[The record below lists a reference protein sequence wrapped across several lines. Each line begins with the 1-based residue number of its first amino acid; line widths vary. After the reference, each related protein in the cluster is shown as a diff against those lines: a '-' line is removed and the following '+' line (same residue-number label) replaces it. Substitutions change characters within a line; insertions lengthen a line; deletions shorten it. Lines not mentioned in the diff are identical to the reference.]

1 MTIPPPARPTRPR
14 PGSAQDSDPSE
25 GFTLIELLVVIAII
39 AILAGMLLPSLSKS
53 KSQAN
58 VIKCVSNLRQ
68 MGITMNMY
76 TSDNRDEFPYSAR
89 GFPQMPFVDIL
100 RLLNPYISTNNR
112 AFFRCPVERG
122 LGWNFEWVSRQG
134 SGAGIRTNELIFPCS
149 YYYPPPFYAT
159 DDGGSL
165 KARKVQEVAF
175 PTQKV
180 IILCAATD
188 FDSKRKPQGG
198 HLIVGGTLN
207 SGHGPN
213 EKGIVMLFV
222 DGHSQMAPY
231 AKLYSYGTQGGFKW
245 YEFSSTPGGLKGADL
260 IR

>member
-1 MTIPPPARPTRPR
+1 VSKSKFLLFS
-14 PGSAQDSDPSE
+14 SALP

-39 AILAGMLLPSLSKS
+39 AILASMLLPALAKS
-53 KSQAN
+53 KAQAN
-58 VIKCVSNLRQ
+58 VTKCVSNLRQ
-68 MGITMNMY
+68 LGITASMY
-76 TSDNRDEFPYSAR
+76 TLDNRDEFPYSGR
-89 GFPQMPFVDIL
+89 GFPQMPFVDLL

-112 AFFRCPVERG
+112 AFFRCPVDRAR
-122 LGWNFEWVSRQG
+122 GWNFEWVGRVGGG
-134 SGAGIRTNELIFPCS
+134 SGIRTNELIFPCS
-149 YYYPPPFYAT
+149 YYYPPPFYST
-159 DDGGSL
+159 DDGSAL
-165 KARKVQEVAF
+165 RLRKVPEVAF
-175 PTQKV
+175 PTQKM
-180 IILCAATD
+180 IIECAATD

-245 YEFSSTPGGLKGADL
+245 YEFSSTPGGLKGVDL
-260 IR
+260 LR